1 MAKVSL
7 TRFLHYFPAA
17 MLDMLMELKA
27 HQVAA
32 PYWEVWEKAETSI
45 SSNLEM
51 SSLHISYNITIF
63 DFIHYP

>member
-1 MAKVSL
+1 MDKVSL
-7 TRFLHYFPAA
+7 TRFLLYFPAA

-32 PYWEVWEKAETSI
+32 PYWEVWEKAETS
-45 SSNLEM
+45 NLEM
-51 SSLHISYNITIF
+51 SSLHVSYNITIF